1 MRVDGAVTAAGGGAE
16 TAAAVVVDASV
27 LAAVAFGEPRRE
39 EAAALLRGRRLVAP
53 DLLPYELASVAR
65 KKVAVDPSA
74 LDAVRVALAGTLKL
88 PVTLVSPDQTA
99 VLELALRLGLS
110 TYDAAYVWLARSLG
124 APLMT
129 LDRTLREAAD
139 RP

>member
-1 MRVDGAVTAAGGGAE
+1 MTAAGDGAE
-16 TAAAVVVDASV
+16 TAAVVVPDASV

-39 EAAALLRGRRLVAP
+39 EAAALPRGRRLVAP
-53 DLLPYELASVAR
+53 DLLPYELAGVAR

-74 LDAVRVALAGTLKL
+74 SDAVRVALAGALEL

-110 TYDAAYVWLARSLG
+110 TYDAAHAWLARSLG
-124 APLMT
+124 VPLMT